1 MKTIRSI
8 YRLAAFVTSTLTLY
22 GVWLVRDP
30 FVQDKREWRQRIFGA
45 WSRSFA
51 RISRMQIEVVG
62 VPPEAPFLLVC
73 NHLSYADIAAIRS
86 AVNCVFVAKSEV
98 ASWPVAGPI
107 VRDMGT
113 IFIDR
118 TNRRDIPR
126 AGIEVLERLDAGEG
140 VVVFPEGTSTAG
152 ATVFPFN
159 SSFLEFAAKRGLG
172 VSYASVTYFTPPGE
186 LPAYL
191 SVCWWED
198 ISFISHMLRLL
209 GLTTY
214 TARVTFGESAVS
226 SGDRKTLARELR
238 DRVEAIFEPT
248 APIGLAAEN
257 NSTPEAVI
265 GE

>member
-1 MKTIRSI
+1 MKTTRSI
-8 YRLAAFVTSTLTLY
+8 YRLAAFVISTLTLY
-22 GVWLVRDP
+22 GVWLIRDP

-73 NHLSYADIAAIRS
+73 NHLSYADIAAIRG
-86 AVNCVFVAKSEV
+86 AVDCVFVAKSEV

-113 IFIDR
+113 IFINR

-126 AGIEVLERLDAGEG
+126 AGTEVLERLDAGEG

-152 ATVFPFN
+152 STVLPFN

-172 VSYASVTYFTPPGE
+172 VSFASVTYATPPGE

-191 SVCWWED
+191 AVCWWED
-198 ISFISHMLRLL
+198 ISFISHMLRLFT
-209 GLTTY
+209 LTGY
-214 TARVTFGESAVS
+214 TAKVTFGETPVRSD
-226 SGDRKTLARELR
+226 DRKKLARELR
-238 DRVEAIFEPT
+238 DRVAEIFDTT
-248 APIGLAAEN
+248 APSNFVTQN
-257 NSTPEAVI
+257 NSPIDAVI